1 VNFAKKVETENKHK
15 KERENE
21 FKVMR
26 RCAAEFIALSSH
38 PD

>member
-1 VNFAKKVETENKHK
+1 VNFTKNVETENERR

-26 RCAAEFIALSSH
+26 RYAAEFIALSSH